1 MSGYGRCGEGFL
13 NIREQ
18 RQEGATLQIPADC
31 SVFNQ
36 INSRQNEGAVAV
48 LSYLCL
54 PDNLN
59 HFTNRAALI
68 VAILFGINWDLNLEH
83 LSSQISKCLVSVAGT
98 ALPPRAQP
106 FFLSSSHKCKKSCQT
121 VTLFQCNAVQ
131 NSVINHQA
139 LLSSIT
145 SDYCT
150 GKEPCGYLSSEELL
164 KTR

>member
-68 VAILFGINWDLNLEH
+68 VAILFGIN
-83 LSSQISKCLVSVAGT
+83 
-98 ALPPRAQP
+98 
-106 FFLSSSHKCKKSCQT
+106 
-121 VTLFQCNAVQ
+121 
-131 NSVINHQA
+131 
-139 LLSSIT
+139 
-145 SDYCT
+145 
-150 GKEPCGYLSSEELL
+150 
-164 KTR
+164 